1 MKTTC
6 PHEGHRARMKQR
18 FLKEGFQN
26 FADHEILEFLLYY
39 AMPRKDTNEIAHRL
53 LDTFGSFDRVFDA
66 PISELLKVDEIGE
79 HSAIL
84 LSTLPEVS
92 RRYRMSKLS
101 NDKNMQSLDT
111 AGNFLVEHYMSLRHE
126 QVTMILLDNRQRM
139 ISFEIVH
146 NGSVNSSDVNVR
158 RIVEIAFS
166 KGAASI
172 ILAHNHP
179 SGELIPSDS
188 DIATTK
194 HLMNAFSPID
204 LNMREH
210 ILVAGDRHMPIIRYI
225 SENAI
230 YEPRYIA
237 VRAEDVPGTNVMDK
251 TT

>member
-1 MKTTC
+1 MNNHC
-6 PHEGHRARMKQR
+6 PHQGHRARMKAR
-18 FLKEGFQN
+18 FLKEGFSG

-84 LSTLPEVS
+84 LSILPEVS

-101 NDKNMQSLDT
+101 SDKNMQSLDT

-166 KGAASI
+166 KGAASL

-179 SGELIPSDS
+179 SGELMPSDS

-237 VRAEDVPGTNVMDK
+237 VRAEDVPETNVMDE